1 MSDLKE
7 EILTTIRA
15 QKGVLFAKPAIVY
28 RETYSG
34 RDIIAMNSRF
44 EEGYVD
50 DRGYVPVEW
59 WVMSVVE
66 AENPIKKSGEGF
78 TKIKLV
84 SGKEITLRDIGEL
97 AEKEVFGKYAKEW
110 PLTKILDIGGDQKP
124 TSFSKNL
131 EVPPIPAHVHSG
143 EIVEGKAIGPGK
155 LEAYFFPPLDV
166 APYNKQMGKTISRF
180 GFKQGVTKEKF
191 KSLLINFGKDDSMY
205 TLLKPYEIKP
215 YSGWTIL
222 AATIH
227 SPGPWVSFEIQL
239 PQDDFNLASWRL
251 GERFETE
258 KDRMEAYQNLCLRGL
273 KDEDDFVNQVVN
285 WEVSSDPDFEK
296 NYFRPIRILES
307 GSWGRKYRIFF
318 DRFYG
323 EGLELEPGE
332 SHTFRE
338 KDRPV
343 GGIVWSG
350 SGRLNSTEISTN
362 GSGNREFLIVPNTQ
376 IELKNDGESI
386 LIVFTFEPI
395 KKDDSKVL

>member
-7 EILTTIRA
+7 EIFTTIRD
-15 QKGVLFAKPAIVY
+15 QKGVLFAEPAIVY

-34 RDIIAMNSRF
+34 RDIIAKNSRF

-50 DRGYVPVEW
+50 DRMYVPVEW

-66 AENPIKKSGEGF
+66 AENPVKKSGEGL

-84 SGKEITLRDIGEL
+84 SGKEITLRDVGEL
-97 AEKEVFGKYAKEW
+97 AEKEVFGTYAKKW
-110 PLTKILDIGGDQKP
+110 PLTKILDIGGDPKP

-131 EVPPIPAHVHSG
+131 EVPPIPTHVHSG

-191 KSLLINFGKDDSMY
+191 KSLLMNFGKDDSMY
-205 TLLKPYEIKP
+205 TLLEPYELKP

-227 SPGPWVSFEIQL
+227 SPGPWVTFEIQL

-258 KDRMEAYQNLCLRGL
+258 KDRIEAYQNLCLRGL

-285 WEVSSDPDFEK
+285 WDVSSDPEFEE

-307 GSWGRKYRIFF
+307 GSWGRRYQIFF

-323 EGLELEPGE
+323 EGWELEPKKKIE
-332 SHTFRE
+332 FE
-338 KDRPV
+338 KKEKPIA
-343 GGIVWSG
+343 GIVWSG
-350 SGRLNSTEISTN
+350 DGLLNGNKIDSEENKEFMIIPDSEIRLENK
-362 GSGNREFLIVPNTQ
+362 GD
-376 IELKNDGESI
+376 LKLMI
-386 LIVFTFEPI
+386 FTVEPI
-395 KKDDSKVL
+395 EDEK